1 MVYVLRYLWIVLC
14 TTFWGLVALPTMAVD
29 RSGEGVIWIG
39 RRWIRWIL
47 KGCGVRVE
55 TEGTEHVDPERPQV
69 FMSNH
74 QSVWDVAAIIATVPV
89 SFRFVAKKEV
99 LRLPFIGWAAR
110 GGGHVIVDRGDN
122 EQAVASLKRAARRIR
137 DGTNV
142 IIYPEGT
149 RSESG
154 HLRGFK
160 SGGFHLAIESGVP
173 VVPVTVSG
181 SHRITPKRSLKVRA
195 GTVRI
200 VYGKPIPTRGLAIE
214 DRHALKDRVREAMR
228 AGFDPVLQ
236 GPEAAP
242 ESAGAVERPR
252 PDE

>member
-1 MVYVLRYLWIVLC
+1 MIYVLRYLWVVLC
-14 TTFWGLVALPTMAVD
+14 TTFWGTVALPTMLFD

-47 KGCGVRVE
+47 AGVGVRVE
-55 TEGTEHVDPERPQV
+55 CVGAENVDRARPQV

-74 QSVWDVAAIIATVPV
+74 QSVFDIAAIIVSIPV

-99 LRLPFIGWAAR
+99 MKLPFVGWAAR

-122 EQAVASLKRAARRIR
+122 VQAVASLKRAAERIR
-137 DGTNV
+137 GGTNV

-154 HLRGFK
+154 RLRAFK
-160 SGGFHLAIESGVP
+160 SGGFHLAIEAGVP

-181 SHRITPKRSLKVRA
+181 SHRLTPKHSLKIQS
-195 GTVRI
+195 GTVKI
-200 VYGKPIPTRGLAIE
+200 VYGKPIETAHLSVE
-214 DRHALKDRVREAMR
+214 DRHALKERVRDAMLE
-228 AGFDPVLQ
+228 GFDRALQ
-236 GPEAAP
+236 GEVALEGPP
-242 ESAGAVERPR
+242 
-252 PDE
+252 PDH

>member
-1 MVYVLRYLWIVLC
+1 MNYVLRYLWVALC

-47 KGCGVRVE
+47 AGCGVRVDAQ
-55 TEGTEHVDPERPQV
+55 GTENVDRERPQV

-74 QSVWDVAAIIATVPV
+74 QSVWDIAAIITAIPV

-99 LRLPFIGWAAR
+99 LQLPFIGWAAR
-110 GGGHVIVDRGDN
+110 GGGHVIIDRGDN

-137 DGTNV
+137 EGTNV

-154 HLRGFK
+154 QLGRFK
-160 SGGFHLAIESGVP
+160 SGGFHLAIEAGVP

-181 SHRITPKRSLKVRA
+181 SHHLTRKHSLRIRR

-200 VYGKPIPTRGLAIE
+200 VFGKPIPTRGLSVD
-214 DRHALKDRVREAMR
+214 DRHALKERVREAMR

-236 GPEAAP
+236 GPEAGAAP
-242 ESAGAVERPR
+242 APGA
-252 PDE
+252 

>member
-1 MVYVLRYLWIVLC
+1 VLC

-39 RRWIRWIL
+39 RRWIHWIL
-47 KGCGVRVE
+47 AGCGVHVE
-55 TEGTEHVDPERPQV
+55 ATGTENVDRERPQV

-74 QSVWDVAAIIATVPV
+74 QSVWDIAAIIVAIPV

-99 LRLPFIGWAAR
+99 LALPFVGWAAK

-122 EQAVASLKRAARRIR
+122 AQAVASLKRAAARIR

-154 HLRGFK
+154 RMRGFK
-160 SGGFHLAIESGVP
+160 SGGFHLAIEAGVP

-181 SHRITPKRSLKVRA
+181 SHRLTPKRSLRIRS

-200 VYGKPIPTRGLAIE
+200 HFGKPIATHGLTVE
-214 DRHALKDRVREAMR
+214 DRYVLKERVREAMV
-228 AGFDPVLQ
+228 AGFDPALQ
-236 GPEAAP
+236 GPETLDGAP
-242 ESAGAVERPR
+242 A
-252 PDE
+252 DH